1 MKLLDDLLQQSTTL
15 STVEY
20 TRRYFVGEISDRMT
34 GDDWNGDEVKVVS
47 RDGRIGIRY
56 VDEVEPMKSGFF
68 SRIFSS

>member
-1 MKLLDDLLQQSTTL
+1 
-15 STVEY
+15 
-20 TRRYFVGEISDRMT
+20 MT